1 VGVDGL
7 RVGGK
12 GKFRGGGLFVAA
24 YVAYD
29 IHSRIG
35 GRGVLR
41 SRSIMAIR

>member
-1 VGVDGL
+1 MGIDGL

-29 IHSRIG
+29 IYSKIG
-35 GRGVLR
+35 GRSILR
-41 SRSIMAIR
+41 SRSVMAIR